1 VHYGLGKL
9 IGVRCRLSL
18 IHSVCLSEVLLNMLN
33 LVEMVPL
40 ELLEVTVF
48 REDNLL
54 APQTHPEWVSG

>member
-1 VHYGLGKL
+1 
-9 IGVRCRLSL
+9 
-18 IHSVCLSEVLLNMLN
+18 LSEVLLNMLN